1 MIESCNGTIDGSIL
15 PFSLPPFPFT
25 AEGSISIFRKNFYFE
40 FYDEVETIFHRDVR
54 AERDEERKKKKRG
67 KGNAR
72 ARQ

>member
-15 PFSLPPFPFT
+15 PFSIPPFPST
-25 AEGSISIFRKNFYFE
+25 AEGSTIFRKNFYFE
-40 FYDEVETIFHRDVR
+40 FYDEVETIFHRDAR

>member
-1 MIESCNGTIDGSIL
+1 MELSTDLFYLSLSLLFLLLLEEST
-15 PFSLPPFPFT
+15 
-25 AEGSISIFRKNFYFE
+25 IFRKNFYFE

>member
-1 MIESCNGTIDGSIL
+1 MELSTDL
-15 PFSLPPFPFT
+15 FYLSLSLLFLLLL
-25 AEGSISIFRKNFYFE
+25 EGSTIFRKNFYFE